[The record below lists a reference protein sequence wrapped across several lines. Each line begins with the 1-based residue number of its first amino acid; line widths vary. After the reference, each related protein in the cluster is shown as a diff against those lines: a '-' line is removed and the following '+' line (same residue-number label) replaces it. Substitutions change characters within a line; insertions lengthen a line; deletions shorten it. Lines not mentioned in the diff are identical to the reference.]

1 MSNIHEFPHQ
11 KDIYEE
17 PSEWLA
23 KLDRGLTHEEE
34 ASLKEWLASD
44 PNHSV
49 LLLRVAELWD
59 RMDALSRL
67 NELFPT
73 PESQSPRFGWA
84 PAVIAASLFVIVGA
98 TIWAFNS
105 VGLLDERRVAD
116 IDAHQYIETAVGQQS
131 TIGLPDGS
139 QLLLNTDSKVAISY
153 DGYERKLILDRGEIH
168 ITVAHDEMRPLR
180 VYTRGKVFQA
190 VGTAFNLELKKD
202 DRIELIVTDGAVLV
216 AENDRFRANA
226 ASNSDGG
233 DKTKPLIVSEGEKAR
248 INSPE
253 RAVADIV
260 AEDIDAQLSWREG
273 AIVFQGETLAE
284 ALAEVERYVSVDF
297 VLQDEELTTMRVA
310 GRFRTGDVAEL
321 LTALKDNFGIIHY
334 RVDQDTIVLTKRI

>member
-1 MSNIHEFPHQ
+1 MSNIHEFPNR

-17 PSEWLA
+17 PSKWLA
-23 KLDRGLTHEEE
+23 KLDRGLKREEE
-34 ASLKEWLASD
+34 ASLKKWLASD
-44 PNHSV
+44 PDHYDR
-49 LLLRVAELWD
+49 LLRLAELWD
-59 RMDALSRL
+59 RMDSLSRL
-67 NELFPT
+67 TELFPT
-73 PESQSPRFGWA
+73 SESQSPRPGWSHA
-84 PAVIAASLFVIVGA
+84 AIAASLLVVVGA
-98 TIWAFNS
+98 MIWTFS
-105 VGLLDERRVAD
+105 GYGLLDDRRVATL
-116 IDAHQYIETAVGQQS
+116 DAQQYIETAVGQQS

-190 VGTAFNLELKKD
+190 VGTAFNLELKKN

-216 AENDRFRANA
+216 AENDRFNANM
-226 ASNSDGG
+226 ASNSDDG
-233 DKTKPLIVSEGEKAR
+233 KIKPLIVSEGEKAR

-253 RAVADIV
+253 ERAVADIV
-260 AEDIDAQLSWREG
+260 AEDIEAQLSWREG

-297 VLQDEELTTMRVA
+297 VLEDEELNTMRVA

-321 LTALKDNFGIIHY
+321 LTTLKDNFGIIHY